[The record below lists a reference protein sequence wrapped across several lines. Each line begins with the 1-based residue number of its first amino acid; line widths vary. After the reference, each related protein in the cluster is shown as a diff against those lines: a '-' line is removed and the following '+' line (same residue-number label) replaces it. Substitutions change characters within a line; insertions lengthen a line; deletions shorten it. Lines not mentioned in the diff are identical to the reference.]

1 MKLIIDI
8 PNRAYV
14 MTKEM
19 KRVIDA
25 DNEGVVAEA
34 IIKGVSL
41 DAIKDKIIQES
52 DYYDENINTDIA
64 YGLRMAVEL
73 IDKHTG
79 KEKE

>member
-25 DNEGVVAEA
+25 DNEEVVAEA
-34 IIKGVSL
+34 IIKGISL
-41 DAIKDKIIQES
+41 DAIKDKINQES

-64 YGLRMAVEL
+64 YGLRMAAEL

-79 KEKE
+79 KGKE